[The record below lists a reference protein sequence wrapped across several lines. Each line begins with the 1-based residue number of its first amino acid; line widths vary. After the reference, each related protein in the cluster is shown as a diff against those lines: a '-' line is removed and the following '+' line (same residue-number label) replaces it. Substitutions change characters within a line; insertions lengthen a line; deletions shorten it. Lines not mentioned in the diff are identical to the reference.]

1 MARRRRLYALKRA
14 ASGLSRSKILR
25 PDSIALL
32 GLLGLLGLLCF
43 LGLLGLLDRFDR
55 AGTAVPRL
63 TALGVGIAV
72 LAARFLLMSVT
83 EARIFP
89 VSRCVPVELAA

>member
-32 GLLGLLGLLCF
+32 GLLGLLC
-43 LGLLGLLDRFDR
+43 LLGLLDRFDR

-63 TALGVGIAV
+63 TALGLGIAV